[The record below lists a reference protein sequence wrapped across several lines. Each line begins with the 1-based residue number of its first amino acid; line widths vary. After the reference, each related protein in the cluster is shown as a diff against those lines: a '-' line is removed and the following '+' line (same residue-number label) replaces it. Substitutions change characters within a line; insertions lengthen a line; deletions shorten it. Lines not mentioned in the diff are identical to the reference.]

1 MRKNNGLPGLV
12 NACIIASEHSGV
24 ELCILRDVSRIAK
37 LRAHIGITRIYKHY
51 GMATTSRQAN
61 RYSI

>member
-12 NACIIASEHSGV
+12 NACIIASERSGV

-37 LRAHIGITRIYKHY
+37 LRAHIGITRIY